1 MAGLTEIVAY
11 TKEREWDEYLFPQT
25 VDEALRLLKKYKGR
39 ARVTAGGTDLIVAS
53 RKRDMEARV
62 LVDITRIPGLS
73 GIAAKD
79 STVSIGAA
87 TVHSQLADSALIRS
101 KATALAE
108 GAARLGSP
116 QIRNMGTIGGNIV
129 NGQPGA
135 DTVIPLLALDASIV
149 VKGLRGERTIP
160 LSDLFI
166 GVGET
171 KVDSTKEIVTE
182 VFFPAL
188 KQGEASAAL
197 RLGRRK
203 TLVLPIL
210 TVAVVVSVNRRTGR
224 FNFARIAAGP
234 VATTPLRCIK
244 AEQLLSG
251 AAITDE
257 AIKKAGVQAGQEAN
271 PRTSLIRGTSEY
283 RKEMVAVL
291 VERGI
296 RQAVKRLEDNDGKNK
311 R

>member
-1 MAGLTEIVAY
+1 MKAFSEITAY
-11 TKEREWDEYLFPQT
+11 TKEREWDEYLVPQT
-25 VDEALRLLKKYKGR
+25 LDEALRLLKKYKGR
-39 ARVTAGGTDLIVAS
+39 ARLVAGGTDLVVAS

-73 GIAAKD
+73 GITSKD
-79 STVSIGAA
+79 GMIRIGAA
-87 TVHSQLADSALIRS
+87 TVHSQLADSNVIKS

-135 DTVIPLLALDASIV
+135 DTVIPLLALDAAV
-149 VKGLRGERTIP
+149 TVKGLRGERIIP
-160 LSDLFI
+160 LRDLFV

-188 KQGEASAAL
+188 KKGEASAAL
-197 RLGRRK
+197 RLAKRK

-210 TVAVVVSVNRRTGR
+210 TVAVVVSVNRRTGK
-224 FNFARIAAGP
+224 FDFARLAAGP
-234 VATTPLRCIK
+234 VTTTPFRCSK

-251 AAITDE
+251 ASVTDDV
-257 AIKKAGVQAGQEAN
+257 IKRAAEQAGQEAN

-296 RQAVKRLEDNDGKNK
+296 RLAVKRLEDNNGKSK